1 MQVFLSPIDYV
12 FTGVG
17 SYPITFAFA
26 YAGALDPSRVRGSL
40 DETLAHFPLLRSKLI
55 RVAGDAF
62 AFSPAEDGLSFEMA
76 RSGQSFADAGDLD
89 GFVNPVVSSEGQPLT
104 RIKLTQTPA
113 GSVLGVSISHALVDG
128 FSFFHVL
135 SSWARIAGGRRI
147 LEPADQ
153 RAALFPE
160 PPAQPGRITP
170 GDVLA
175 HCGLFWDERRRD
187 LPHGPPAEER
197 VLISKAQTKE
207 LLREAQE
214 TCDVALS
221 NNDVISAFLWREYV
235 PRWCERENNPLTY
248 VTLPFDFR
256 RALKAVS
263 RTFFGCALC
272 FATAS
277 LDYESLVRAR
287 LGELALLV
295 HEAVGRAKEDYIW
308 GSLRTLDGLRR
319 ARGLG
324 VMEEIHVR
332 HPRNGIV
339 VTNISRL
346 PFQSLDFGAGPPTGF
361 QAYSQVLGGAGIMP
375 ADDGVEI
382 RVFLPPEFGMKAA

>member
-1 MQVFLSPIDYV
+1 MQVLLSSIDYV

-26 YAGALDPSRVRGSL
+26 YEGTLDPAHMQASL
-40 DETLAHFPLLRSKLI
+40 EETLAHFPLLRSKLI
-55 RVAGDAF
+55 RVPGDAF
-62 AFSPAEDGLSFEMA
+62 AFSPAGDGLSFEVNQ
-76 RSGQSFADAGDLD
+76 SGETFAHASDRD
-89 GFVNPVVSSEGQPLT
+89 GFVKPVVSSEGQPLT
-104 RIKLTQTPA
+104 RIKLMQTPA

-128 FSFFHVL
+128 FSYFHVL
-135 SSWARIAGGRRI
+135 SSWARIAGGQRI
-147 LEPADQ
+147 LEPAHQ
-153 RAALFPE
+153 RAALIPE
-160 PPAQPGRITP
+160 PPLQPGCITP
-170 GDVLA
+170 QDVLA
-175 HCGLFWDERRRD
+175 RCGLFWDERRRD
-187 LPHGPPAEER
+187 LPHGPLGEER
-197 VLISKAQTKE
+197 VLISKAQMRE
-207 LLREAQE
+207 LLWEAQE
-214 TCDVALS
+214 ACDVALT
-221 NNDVISAFLWREYV
+221 NNDVITAFLWREYV

-256 RALKAVS
+256 RALKALR

-272 FATAS
+272 FVTAS
-277 LDYESLVRAR
+277 LDYESLLCTS

-295 HEAVGRAKEDYIW
+295 HETVGRAKEDYIW
-308 GSLRTLDGLRR
+308 GSLQTLDGLRR
-319 ARGLG
+319 TRGLG

-375 ADDGVEI
+375 AQDGVEV
-382 RVFLPPEFGMKAA
+382 RVFLPQQKI

>member
-1 MQVFLSPIDYV
+1 MQPVPLSPIDYV

-26 YAGALDPSRVRGSL
+26 FERTLDPAHMRASL
-40 DETLAHFPLLRSKLI
+40 AETLAHFPLLRGKLI
-55 RVAGDAF
+55 QVGEDAY
-62 AFSPAEDGLSFEMA
+62 AFLPVEEGLSFEA
-76 RSGQSFADAGDLD
+76 NHSGETFADAENLD
-89 GFVNPVVSSEGQPLT
+89 QFVNPVASTQDQPLT
-104 RIKLTQTPA
+104 RIKLTQTPG

-128 FSFFHVL
+128 FSYFHVL
-135 SSWARIAGGRRI
+135 SSWARISGGQRI
-147 LEPADQ
+147 LEPAHQ
-153 RAALFPE
+153 RAALIPE
-160 PPAQPGRITP
+160 PPPGQGHITP

-175 HCGLFWDERRRD
+175 RCGLFWDERRRD
-187 LPHGPPAEER
+187 LPHGPPGEER
-197 VLISKAQTKE
+197 VLIPKAQSRR
-207 LLREAQE
+207 LLLEAQE
-214 TCDVALS
+214 ECDVALT

-272 FATAS
+272 FTTAS

-308 GSLRTLDGLRR
+308 GSLQTLDGLRR
-319 ARGLG
+319 ARGLDA
-324 VMEEIHVR
+324 MEEIHVR

-346 PFQSLDFGAGPPTGF
+346 PFQALDFGAGPPTGF

-375 ADDGVEI
+375 ADDGVEV
-382 RVFLPPEFGMKAA
+382 RVFLP

>member
-1 MQVFLSPIDYV
+1 MQPIPLSPIDYI

-26 YAGALDPSRVRGSL
+26 YARSLDPAHVRGSL
-40 DETLAHFPLLRSKLI
+40 DETLAHFPLLRGKLI
-55 RVAGDAF
+55 RVSDDAF
-62 AFSPAEDGLSFEMA
+62 AFSPDEDGLSFEVNQ
-76 RSGQSFADAGDLD
+76 SGETFGDAGDLD
-89 GFVNPVVSSEGQPLT
+89 RFVSPVASTQGQPLT

-128 FSFFHVL
+128 FSYFHVL
-135 SSWARIAGGRRI
+135 SSWARIAGGQRI
-147 LEPADQ
+147 LEPAHQ
-153 RAALFPE
+153 RAALLPE
-160 PPAQPGRITP
+160 PPPQPDRITP
-170 GDVLA
+170 EEILA
-175 HCGLFWDERRRD
+175 RCGLFRDERRRD
-187 LPHGPPAEER
+187 LPHGPLGEER
-197 VLISKAQTKE
+197 IPISKAQIRG
-207 LLREAQE
+207 LLLEAQE
-214 TCDVALS
+214 TCDVALT

-256 RALKAVS
+256 RALKSIS

-272 FATAS
+272 FTTAS
-277 LDYESLVRAR
+277 LDYEGLVRAR

-308 GSLRTLDGLRR
+308 GSLQTLDGLRR
-319 ARGLG
+319 GRGLD
-324 VMEEIHVR
+324 VMQEIHVR

-346 PFQSLDFGAGPPTGF
+346 PFQALDFGAGVPTGF
-361 QAYSQVLGGAGIMP
+361 QAYTQVLGGAGLMP
-375 ADDGVEI
+375 AQDGVEV
-382 RVFLPPEFGMKAA
+382 RVFLPAEEQP